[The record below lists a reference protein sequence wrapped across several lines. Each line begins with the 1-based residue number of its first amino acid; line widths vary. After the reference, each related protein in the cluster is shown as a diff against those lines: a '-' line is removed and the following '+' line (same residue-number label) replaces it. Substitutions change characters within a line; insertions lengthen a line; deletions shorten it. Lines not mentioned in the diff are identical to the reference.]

1 MELTLGPI
9 YYNWKKDEIF
19 KFYEDVGCWP
29 VNRVYLGEVVC
40 SMKREL
46 SSADL
51 HEIGKKLIQSGK
63 EVVIS
68 GLALISNESDL
79 DSLRAV
85 FDLPFPIEAN
95 DMSVFNMNGDREVI
109 AGPHIATY
117 NSPSIEFLK
126 ENLGIKR
133 VVFPVELSKDAIRHI
148 LSGSSI
154 EGEVI
159 AYGKVPLAFSWR
171 CYTLRHFNL
180 SKADCK
186 NNCKAYPEGLPV
198 STVDNQSIYTI
209 NGTQVLSGPIYS
221 LLEYVDE
228 LKEIGVKALRVS
240 PEYRITGDVIKIF
253 SDRIKG
259 KVSIDAAADE
269 LQKISKSTLCNG
281 WYQGKEGIE
290 FLNE

>member
-9 YYNWKKDEIF
+9 YYNWKRDDIL
-19 KFYEDVGCWP
+19 KFYEEVSCWP
-29 VNRVYLGEVVC
+29 VDRVYLGEVVC

-46 SSADL
+46 SADDL
-51 HEIGKKLIQSGK
+51 HKIGEALIQSGK
-63 EVVIS
+63 KVVIS

-85 FDLPFPIEAN
+85 FDLPYPIEAN

-117 NSPSIEFLK
+117 NTPSIEFLK
-126 ENLGIKR
+126 ENLGVKR
-133 VVFPVELSKDAIRHI
+133 VVFPVELSKDAIGHI
-148 LSGSSI
+148 LSETAI
-154 EGEVI
+154 DGEVI

-171 CYTLRHFNL
+171 CYTLRHFGL
-180 SKADCK
+180 SKSDCR

-198 STVDNQSIYTI
+198 STVADQSIFTI
-209 NGTQVLSGPIYS
+209 NGTQVLSGPVYS

-228 LKEIGVKALRVS
+228 LQEIGVKALRIS
-240 PEYRITGDVIKIF
+240 PEYRDTGDVVKIF
-253 SDRIKG
+253 RERMDG
-259 KVSIDAAADE
+259 KLSTNDAADE
-269 LQKISKSTLCNG
+269 LRKVSKSQLCNG

-290 FLNE
+290 FFSE